1 MANVGLLILRLVV
14 GGLVAGHGAQKL
26 FGLFGGHGVPVTA
39 GFMESLGLRP
49 GRPWALA
56 AGWSEFG
63 GGVLTALGLLNPLG
77 PLGVTG
83 AMVMAWIKAHR
94 GTPIWGTEGGPE
106 QPLTNLAA
114 VTAVALA
121 GPGALS
127 LDRMFGI
134 KLPRWILIPG
144 LIGVAATAAY
154 GFKPAEDDAAPS
166 QAADAAA
173 EEAGAEL

>member
-1 MANVGLLILRLVV
+1 MSLGLLVLRLVV
-14 GGLVAGHGAQKL
+14 GGLIAGHGAQKL
-26 FGLFGGHGVPVTA
+26 FGKFGGHGVQGTA
-39 GFMESLGLRP
+39 GFMEMLGLRP
-49 GRPWALA
+49 GRPWALL

-77 PLGVTG
+77 PLAVTG

-94 GTPIWGTEGGPE
+94 GKPIWNTEGGAE

-114 VTAVALA
+114 VTALALA

-127 LDRMFGI
+127 LDRLFGI
-134 KLPRWILIPG
+134 KLPRWFLIPG
-144 LIGVAATAAY
+144 LIGVAAATAY
-154 GFKPAEDDAAPS
+154 GLQPPADGAAPS

-173 EEAGAEL
+173 EEAGV